1 MIITELIK
9 LLKLTL
15 HQEGDIKVV
24 ACEAHEYWGTL
35 YNNVEDWN
43 IKVGEAQ
50 PDGPKSGKTKKCLIL
65 NN

>member
-24 ACEAHEYWGTL
+24 ACEAEL
-35 YNNVEDWN
+35 N
-43 IKVGEAQ
+43 IGVHY
-50 PDGPKSGKTKKCLIL
+50 IIM
-65 NN
+65 